1 MQRIG
6 DVDGA
11 TSALLRLNRAEDAIK
26 VCIQLKRFDK
36 AIQLATEFQ
45 LLDVVDK
52 HLSDYLRQLL
62 NSGDDKAALDLLR
75 KTNQGE
81 IAACIIIGA
90 AMEGL
95 KQNIDTRQFPLAA
108 GQFNRVRRL
117 IALAG
122 KEATLV
128 QRTQIEQNLRR
139 GAGTGLLT
147 ENQAERTIDQLLA
160 GDDGEVNKSGQN

>member
-1 MQRIG
+1 
-6 DVDGA
+6 
-11 TSALLRLNRAEDAIK
+11 
-26 VCIQLKRFDK
+26 
-36 AIQLATEFQ
+36 
-45 LLDVVDK
+45 
-52 HLSDYLRQLL
+52 
-62 NSGDDKAALDLLR
+62 
-75 KTNQGE
+75 
-81 IAACIIIGA
+81 
-90 AMEGL
+90 MEGL